1 MQIRGWRYRD
11 ILRISEME
19 KECFPE
25 EPWSFQML
33 VSSFEQD
40 AFTGLVSTEEDGEIT
55 GYAGISVAADEAD
68 IQNIAV
74 SEPYRRSGV
83 GMALL
88 EALLAKAKEKGVK
101 RVFLEVRVSNSPAM
115 SLYLKAGFSGVYA
128 RTRYYTDGED
138 CLVMAKDI

>member
-11 ILRISEME
+11 ILRISELE

-25 EPWSFQML
+25 EPWSFGTL
-33 VSSFEQD
+33 VSCFQQD
-40 AFTGLVSTEEDGEIT
+40 SFTGLLSEEEDGEIT
-55 GYAGISVAADEAD
+55 GYGGISIAADVAD

-83 GMALL
+83 AMAILQQLL
-88 EALLAKAKEKGVK
+88 EAAKKKGVTK
-101 RVFLEVRVSNSPAM
+101 VFLEVRVSNSAAM
-115 SLYLKAGFSGVYA
+115 SLYLKAGFKGIYA
-128 RTRYYTDGED
+128 RTRYYSNGED